1 MLECVD
7 TLFVYSI
14 GGLMSKRPPDED
26 SFIDKILKE
35 FDASIDDV
43 DAESKI
49 AMKDALKESIQMWFP
64 SIGMEPDIELFDGDK
79 QDVLNDVNRSIDS
92 SQADRDALRSQL
104 QILDDVLKDDVL
116 KEEPFP
122 NVHVRVLSPQDLIGG
137 THNLLGLGAEEK
149 PPLPKR
155 GSIVLDVGETIPVV
169 QRTETTPY
177 RLTCDQGK
185 MYVRTD
191 SNQYE
196 LRAGQSMDID
206 AMTIEVEAIDTTT
219 GWYQTI

>member
-14 GGLMSKRPPDED
+14 GGLMSKRPPEDD

-43 DAESKI
+43 DVEAKI

-64 SIGMEPDIELFDGDK
+64 TIGLEPDIEVLDGDK
-79 QDVLNDVNRSIDS
+79 QESLSDAVIDTS
-92 SQADRDALRSQL
+92 ESERETIRSQL
-104 QILDDVLKDDVL
+104 QILDDDVL
-116 KEEPFP
+116 KEDPFP

-137 THNLLGLGAEEK
+137 THNLLGLGTEETL
-149 PPLPKR
+149 PLPKR

-169 QRTETTPY
+169 QRTETATYP
-177 RLTCDQGK
+177 Q
-185 MYVRTD
+185 
-191 SNQYE
+191 
-196 LRAGQSMDID
+196 
-206 AMTIEVEAIDTTT
+206 
-219 GWYQTI
+219 